1 MPAKPCCNSS
11 VHGCGPLE
19 FGECRFLQRVHLCA
33 GGIVSVSTFSIL
45 TKTSLAPPSNSMWIF
60 GVLIPSFVLVG
71 STSIAAL
78 CNERRPLVLLCL
90 GGMVGMVLTGIVL
103 SIAALLLGIA
113 VATWVTLVLLVSG
126 SLAGAVYWWKTGLL
140 QSKET
145 VSWKYIALLLVLA
158 GHFGLVAAVSWQFA
172 AGAGGNGDNLFV
184 HSAYT
189 TSIARGNYP
198 AVNPYRP
205 DQLLA
210 YRLPFH
216 LLAAFVTRLADQS
229 APEVL
234 AWLNAALF
242 AILFLGVNGLGRAF
256 NLGPWRTLLA
266 SSALMAVGDLRWVH
280 IAASAGLENPSFS
293 HTALIANM
301 LRGAVGLVMT
311 NTYINVS
318 IVFGFLVMVCAV
330 AFYLFSLRAKGNR
343 RTILVLAIGAMMGYL
358 AAATESWF
366 AALAAVLCVDIGARV
381 LLAKRIRYAD
391 ALRIA
396 GAAGVMA
403 LLAIVSPGI
412 LFARVFGGVQSELSP
427 AFRGSR
433 LFQVP
438 PGMVYGKA
446 EWVPLLESDFLW
458 FMVVALCLFALTFYY
473 VWRTHD
479 HVSWLFLLFSV
490 MCFGAFLLLTVE
502 FARDMWRFAQAGT
515 ASLAF
520 VSGLAAV
527 WCFSQAV
534 LGSTLAKRLAAILL
548 ALITFVF
555 TFGFVLYSLTLPWLA
570 DPRPPATYRL
580 DVEAVRGFL
589 IRNIDFRERI
599 LVVGGA
605 ERWSMHPDYALD
617 LEGRWLSA
625 LVAAYSGQF
634 YPAEGV
640 GDYSIDPI
648 ADSLQI
654 KRVSAA
660 QGTLSMADLRALEIT
675 YLYASGPRLS
685 RVQHAA
691 LAEKLARGSLERVWH
706 ADDSAQP
713 RSCRAF
719 LRLDES
725 ATANVNAMS
734 FSEEERVALPG
745 APLRLPLPHLG
756 AAADNAGSGAN
767 GQDSVQATFLLT
779 VSEPTTVR
787 IETGK
792 ELSMRIVVEDA
803 LAMRTPPLDS
813 GSTLTLRTEA
823 GTVRVLWLEVYA
835 PIGPHGATYLPEHL
849 ELCGETHAVARG

>member
-1 MPAKPCCNSS
+1 
-11 VHGCGPLE
+11 
-19 FGECRFLQRVHLCA
+19 
-33 GGIVSVSTFSIL
+33 
-45 TKTSLAPPSNSMWIF
+45 MWIF
-60 GVLIPSFVLVG
+60 SVLIPSFVLVG
-71 STSIAAL
+71 STSVAVL

-90 GGMVGMVLTGIVL
+90 GGMVGMVLTGIIL
-103 SIAALLLGIA
+103 SVAALLLGIA
-113 VATWVTLVLLVSG
+113 VATWVMLALLVSG
-126 SLAGAVYWWKTGLL
+126 SLAGAVYWWKSGLL
-140 QSKET
+140 QSQES
-145 VSWKYIALLLVLA
+145 VSWKYVVLLLVLA

-172 AGAGGNGDNLFV
+172 VGPGGNGDNLFV

-210 YRLPFH
+210 YRLTFH
-216 LLAAFVTRLADQS
+216 LLAAFATRLADQA

-234 AWLNAALF
+234 AWLNGALF
-242 AILFLGVNGLGRAF
+242 AFLFLGVNGLGRAF

-266 SSALMAVGDLRWVH
+266 ASALMAVSDLRWVR
-280 IAASAGLENPSFS
+280 IVVSAGLENPSFNHS
-293 HTALIANM
+293 ALVVDM
-301 LRGAVGLVMT
+301 LRRAVGLVMT

-318 IVFGFLVMVCAV
+318 VVFGFLVMVCAM
-330 AFYLFSLRAKGNR
+330 AFYLFSLRAEGNR
-343 RTILVLAIGAMMGYL
+343 RTILALAIGAMMGYL

-366 AALAAVLCVDIGARV
+366 AALAAVLCVDIGARI
-381 LLAKRIRYAD
+381 LLSRRFRYAD

-403 LLAIVSPGI
+403 LLAMISPGV
-412 LFARVFGGVQSELSP
+412 LFARVFGGVQSDLSP

-458 FMVVALCLFALTFYY
+458 FMAVALCLFALAFFY

-534 LGSTLAKRLAAILL
+534 LGSTIAKRIASIVLAFVV
-548 ALITFVF
+548 FVF
-555 TFGFVLYSLTLPWLA
+555 TFGFVLYSLAAPWRA

-580 DVEAVRGFL
+580 DVEAVKDFL
-589 IRNIDFRERI
+589 IKETDYSERI
-599 LVVGGA
+599 LVLGGA
-605 ERWSMHPDYALD
+605 DRWSRQPGLALD

-634 YPAEGV
+634 YPSEGV
-640 GDYSIDPI
+640 NDYSFDPI

-654 KRVSAA
+654 QRVSAA
-660 QGTLSMADLRALEIT
+660 QGALSMADLRALEIT
-675 YLYASGPRLS
+675 YLYASGPRLN
-685 RVQHAA
+685 RVQRAA
-691 LAEKLARGSLERVWH
+691 LAEKLARGSLERVWR
-706 ADDSAQP
+706 AEDSAQS

-725 ATANVNAMS
+725 AMASVAAVS
-734 FSEEERVALPG
+734 FSKEERAALPDV
-745 APLRLPLPHLG
+745 PLRLQLPRLR
-756 AAADNAGSGAN
+756 AAADDSESGAN
-767 GQDSVQATFLLT
+767 QQDKVQATILLT
-779 VSEPTTVR
+779 VSEPTTAR
-787 IETGK
+787 IETGVDFS
-792 ELSMRIVVEDA
+792 LRIVVEDA
-803 LAMRTPPLDS
+803 LAVRTPPLDS
-813 GSTLTLRTEA
+813 GSTLIIRTEA
-823 GTVRVLWLEVYA
+823 GAAQVLWLEVYT
-835 PIGPHGATYLPEHL
+835 PIGSHGGSYLPEHL
-849 ELCGETHAVARG
+849 ELCGET